1 MTAKLWGMPG
11 SLYTARARSYLIKQ
25 HFAFEEAIPGDPGW
39 PEVTKAVGRWI
50 IPVLQLADGTLIQDG
65 VAIIDHIE
73 VQGARR
79 SAYPATPRHRAIAH
93 VFELYGGEGL
103 LRPAMHYRWN
113 FDDANLDFLRTD
125 FVRALFPGATPE
137 VEAAVFDNAS
147 GRMRRARDG
156 FGVSPETAGAV
167 EASYHRFLAL
177 LDAHLAKHPYLLGGA
192 PTLGDYALI
201 GPLFAHLGRD
211 PYPLAEMQRRAYH
224 VWRWVERMNRPQAL
238 LDGYPSEALIAD
250 DGVPETLAALLRF
263 VAEDYLPELAAHVAF
278 ANDWLAERPA
288 LAPGTNGLDSPGARA
303 IGKARFDWH
312 GHSIE
317 TLVMPYR
324 FWLLD
329 RLQAALTPE
338 GKALLEETGLGALA
352 TLRTNRPVERVDNLE
367 VWGAASN

>member
-25 HFAFEEAIPGDPGW
+25 HFPFEEAIPGDPGW
-39 PEVTKAVGRWI
+39 PEVTKAIGRWI
-50 IPVLQLADGTLIQDG
+50 IPVLQLADGTPIQDG
-65 VAIIDHIE
+65 VAIIDYVE
-73 VQGARR
+73 ALGARR

-103 LRPAMHYRWN
+103 LRPAMYYRWN
-113 FDDANLDFLRTD
+113 FDAANLAFLRTD

-156 FGVSPETAGAV
+156 FGVSDETATMV
-167 EASYHRFLAL
+167 EARYHQFLAL
-177 LDAHLAKHPYLLGGA
+177 FDAHLKTHPYLLGGA

-211 PYPLAEMQRRAYH
+211 PHPMAEMQHRAYH

-250 DGVPETLAALLRF
+250 DGVPETLTALLRF
-263 VAEDYLPELAAHVAF
+263 VAEDYLPELTAHVAF
-278 ANDWLAERPA
+278 ADAWLAERA
-288 LAPGTNGLDSPGARA
+288 DLAAGTNGLPDPGMRA
-303 IGKARFDWH
+303 IGKAAFDWH
-312 GHSIE
+312 GHRIE

-329 RLQAALTPE
+329 RLQKALTPAGDE
-338 GKALLEETGLGALA
+338 LLEATGLGALT
-352 TLRTNRPVERVDNLE
+352 TLRTSRPVERMGNLE
-367 VWGAASN
+367 VWGAPR